1 MKHDTLAPWAERV
14 PDTHPMTADD
24 LLRLDDDE
32 WQYELVGG
40 RWCVWP
46 RPDLEHFD
54 ITRKLFRVL
63 DRHVEDNKL
72 GIVTLPDT
80 GFRLDLPGSGDT
92 VLSPDIAFVGT
103 QKVLQLPAPGTP
115 ERKKY
120 LPVAPDLVV
129 EVASP
134 DQYRPEMAEKAKLYL
149 ASGVWLV
156 WIVWPA
162 ARQVDVWEPGADEPA
177 ATLTEAEALDAGTVM
192 PGFGYPVA
200 SLFA

>member
-32 WQYELVGG
+32 WQYELVEGTLVRVAPTG
-40 RWCVWP
+40 
-46 RPDLEHFD
+46 LEHFD

-162 ARQVDVWEPGADEPA
+162 ARQVDVWEPGR
-177 ATLTEAEALDAGTVM
+177 T
-192 PGFGYPVA
+192 
-200 SLFA
+200 SRRRR